1 MGYISYK
8 LSRDSCPIPRNFN
21 FLDYLAYDTVLR
33 NDVINKLNLAI
44 NEDVI

>member
-1 MGYISYK
+1 MEYISYE
-8 LSRDSCPIPRNFN
+8 LPRDSFPTSWNFN

-44 NEDVI
+44 NEDGI